1 MALARLFF
9 QRGCLAGLKGPA
21 GRGGRGGGRGPPGAR
36 SRGRWALAPTPQPSS
51 PPGSGR
57 RGDRAEA
64 EPGRRGLR
72 TPHSRPQLGVRPPQ
86 PAGSAPGANEDSPLP
101 LRLAG
106 PSPAALTFPVPG
118 SRPQLPGPR
127 AARSFPGM
135 SKPSSPRAVNLKR
148 SPESKVLS

>member
-1 MALARLFF
+1 MGERS
-9 QRGCLAGLKGPA
+9 P
-21 GRGGRGGGRGPPGAR
+21 GGGRGPALRGTVPRGARRPNSCPRASVREEGREPGAER
-36 SRGRWALAPTPQPSS
+36 WRGR
-51 PPGSGR
+51 GR
-57 RGDRAEA
+57 RPAG
-64 EPGRRGLR
+64 GRPRGEELR
-72 TPHSRPQLGVRPPQ
+72 GPGVRPLQ
-86 PAGSAPGANEDSPLP
+86 PAVSAPGANEDSPLP